1 MSRPRLDPLEARET
15 PAAYTLA
22 DLIPHYDA
30 GWVRPMPDVPA
41 ASVLVSGAD
50 LDGPAVPGGIVDV
63 FAAHGSGNAARVV
76 VRDTQTGDT
85 LADFFA
91 FEEAFRGGV
100 NRVAVIGSTLF
111 VAPGSGGG
119 PVVAAIDLGTKAV
132 THTFAPGVAAD
143 YRGGIDDLTTAD
155 LDWVDG
161 TGTPDPEQELLI
173 LCGPV
178 VTYAEPDGT
187 PRLSPVYAF
196 SPDDTRPW
204 EFVPATAGVQVPGSL
219 LPGFSV
225 QPADSR
231 PDDTGRVAET
241 RTLTFAGALAPS
253 DRDFDF
259 APIEV

>member
-1 MSRPRLDPLEARET
+1 MLNLEPLEARDV

-41 ASVLVSGAD
+41 ESVLVSGAD
-50 LDGPAVPGGIVDV
+50 LDGPAAPGGIVDV
-63 FAAHGSGNAARVV
+63 YAAHGGGNAARVV
-76 VRDTQTGDT
+76 VRDTQTGET

-91 FEEAFRGGV
+91 FEPAFRGGV

-111 VAPGSGGG
+111 VAPGAGGG
-119 PVVAAIDLGTKAV
+119 PVIAAIDLPTKAV

-155 LDWVDG
+155 LDWSNG
-161 TGTPDPEQELLI
+161 TGTADPEHELLI

-196 SPDDTRPW
+196 PPTDTRAW

-225 QPADSR
+225 QPADSQ
-231 PDDTGRVAET
+231 PDDTGHVAES
-241 RTLTFAGALAPS
+241 RTLTFAGVPAPH
-253 DRDFDF
+253 DHEFPAVLVNGD
-259 APIEV
+259 